1 MNLHRPRLAGFFAP
15 LLLVG
20 GCAWSDNSLHG
31 TSRVLNRNL
40 QAQLAPDIKSG
51 VVALQPMPDGARII
65 ILKPAQSSVDTSS
78 LDDTIGDIRAS
89 VIEGLLDPTLMRI
102 AVSDT
107 SDSPVEVR
115 NVQVRHVTDY
125 FRSHLLGSTLVPE
138 DLPDPPPAATAAAP
152 AGVTIA
158 IAVACPPH
166 GSSGYGSGAVSPA
179 CN

>member
-1 MNLHRPRLAGFFAP
+1 
-15 LLLVG
+15 
-20 GCAWSDNSLHG
+20 
-31 TSRVLNRNL
+31 
-40 QAQLAPDIKSG
+40 
-51 VVALQPMPDGARII
+51 
-65 ILKPAQSSVDTSS
+65 VDTKS

-102 AVSDT
+102 GVSDT
-107 SDSPVEVR
+107 SDSPAEVR
-115 NVQVRHVTDY
+115 NAQVRHVTDY
-125 FRSHLLGSTLVPE
+125 FRSHLLESTLVPE
-138 DLPDPPPAATAAAP
+138 DLPGPPPATAAAAP